1 MNIRNIL
8 SDDQVLDGIK
18 RKSLQFFDSVSEV
31 LFGICIYFL
40 LLTHSFIEFFEQ
52 TRFGRDTI
60 SLYKKMSSNP
70 LTFEEPF
77 KK

>member
-1 MNIRNIL
+1 ME
-8 SDDQVLDGIK
+8 DIK
-18 RKSLQFFDSVSEV
+18 RKSLEFFDSASEV

-60 SLYKKMSSNP
+60 SLYKKVSSYTLN
-70 LTFEEPF
+70 FREPF